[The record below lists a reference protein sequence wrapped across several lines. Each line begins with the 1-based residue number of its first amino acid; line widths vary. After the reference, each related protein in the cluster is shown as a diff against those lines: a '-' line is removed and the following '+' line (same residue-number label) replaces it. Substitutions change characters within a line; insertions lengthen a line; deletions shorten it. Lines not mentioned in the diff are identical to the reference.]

1 MAAVTFKED
10 SLFVEPLFDLPGRQL
25 LRRVDGFLLG
35 LDALAV
41 VVVAHGHHD
50 EIAAAAL
57 ADACHKMTSLSF
69 DLGTVEAYFAS
80 TTYRKHGGKAILN
93 FEEK

>member
-1 MAAVTFKED
+1 MTAFPLKENG
-10 SLFVEPLFDLPGRQL
+10 LLVEPLFDLSGRQL
-25 LRRVDGFLLG
+25 CGRVDGFLPG
-35 LDALAV
+35 IDALAV

-69 DLGTVEAYFAS
+69 DLGTVEAYFVS
-80 TTYRKHGGKAILN
+80 TTYRKRIGKAILN